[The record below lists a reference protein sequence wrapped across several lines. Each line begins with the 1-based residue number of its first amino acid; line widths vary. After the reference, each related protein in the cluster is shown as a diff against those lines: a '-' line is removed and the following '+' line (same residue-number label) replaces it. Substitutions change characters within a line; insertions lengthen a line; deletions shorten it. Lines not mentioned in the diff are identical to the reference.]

1 MIESRCF
8 VVDFEYQ
15 SECVELV
22 QPELCSSKEACRT
35 VMSLNNY
42 ACPIFECVVPVTPLT
57 STTTTT
63 TLSSLST
70 PLKKTLPEANFE
82 PYPEQITCFHGIYTR
97 EKKFEPTTCVQ
108 LDFSNFCD
116 LCNGCNQEVELNGPR
131 ICEIWSYQPVKNP
144 MLPYIVSIGVLG
156 SKSA

>member
-22 QPELCSSKEACRT
+22 EPELCSSKEACPT

-42 ACPIFECVVPVTPLT
+42 ACRVFECENTP
-57 STTTTT
+57 TTTTMAP
-63 TLSSLST
+63 SPST
-70 PLKKTLPEANFE
+70 SPKKPSPEADFQ
-82 PYPEQITCFHGIYTR
+82 PYPERITCFHGIYTR

-116 LCNGCNQEVELNGPR
+116 LCQGCNQEVELNGPR
-131 ICEIWSYQPVKNP
+131 ICEIWSYQPIKNP
-144 MLPYIVSIGVLG
+144 MRPYIISIGVLG
-156 SKSA
+156 SKST